1 MVVRIDVDRGLAI
14 DDDARWAQVGGGG
27 SRFSGAW
34 PATVDGGADGG
45 VDGGRPRGP
54 DATLGR

>member
-1 MVVRIDVDRGLAI
+1 MVVRIDADRGLAI
-14 DDDARWAQVGGGG
+14 DDDARRARVGGGG